1 MQNAVCKVL
10 TCRYAR
16 KGMKEEMSLPPAWVM
31 TTGMRRRA
39 DSTSPTTDTRPV
51 SHTGE
56 HMVTDHIR
64 WLHML
69 NMVPPTEA

>member
-56 HMVTDHIR
+56 HMVTPARASHAQQG
-64 WLHML
+64 HGACHF
-69 NMVPPTEA
+69 T